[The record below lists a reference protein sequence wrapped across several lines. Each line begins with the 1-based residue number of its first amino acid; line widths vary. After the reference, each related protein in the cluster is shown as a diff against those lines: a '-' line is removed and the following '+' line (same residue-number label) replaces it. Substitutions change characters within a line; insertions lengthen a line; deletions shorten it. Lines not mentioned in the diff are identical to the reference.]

1 LLNDFLAEY
10 LGAGPGDTVMVEFL
24 DGRRDVREVPV
35 AGIVREFTGVA
46 AYMNLAA
53 LNRLT
58 GDGTAV
64 SGAHLAV
71 DPDRRDEVVAALKD
85 APRVAG
91 VSDRYTAI
99 RNFYE
104 SMAEIILVNALLAS
118 LLGGSIA
125 VGVVYNSARIA
136 LTERSRELA
145 SLRVLG
151 FTRGEI
157 SYILLGEL
165 ALLTL
170 VAIPVGWLIGIG
182 LTAYIIKGIE
192 SDLYR
197 IPMVIEP
204 DVYALAAGAVLVATL
219 LSGALVARRLYHL
232 DLVAVLKTR
241 E

>member
-1 LLNDFLAEY
+1 LRAR
-10 LGAGPGDTVMVEFL
+10 PGDRITVEFL
-24 DGRRDVREVPV
+24 EGRRETRQVLV
-35 AGIVREFTGVA
+35 AGVIREFTGVA
-46 AYMNLAA
+46 AYMEIEA

-58 GDGTAV
+58 REGDAL

-71 DPDRRDEVVAALKD
+71 DADYRDSVVAALKD

-91 VSDRYTAI
+91 IADRHTAI

-104 SMAEIILVNALLAS
+104 SMADIILTFAFFTTLLA
-118 LLGGSIA
+118 GSIA
-125 VGVVYNSARIA
+125 FGVVYNGARITLA
-136 LTERSRELA
+136 ERSRELA

-165 ALLTL
+165 ILLTTA
-170 VAIPVGWLIGIG
+170 AIPVGFLIGLG
-182 LTAYIIKGIE
+182 LIAVLVHGVE

-197 IPMVIEP
+197 IPLVVEPRVFAFAAAVII
-204 DVYALAAGAVLVATL
+204 VASILSSLV
-219 LSGALVARRLYHL
+219 VVRRLFHL
-232 DLVAVLKTR
+232 DLIEVLKTR